1 MTENQNNT
9 DNPNLDTPI
18 EQTVSLEPSRKPVS
32 KVRCLL
38 ESVLFT
44 AVLGVCYNTG
54 HLPSSQSDAPPSKID
69 FFVVGNPPERSKTP
83 INDWRNIRSASEKL
97 PTQKLN

>member
-38 ESVLFT
+38 ESVLLT
-44 AVLGVCYNTG
+44 AVLGVAHYAG
-54 HLPSSQSDAPPSKID
+54 PIPSSQSDAPPLKSSIFCRWKPAR
-69 FFVVGNPPERSKTP
+69 GKQNT
-83 INDWRNIRSASEKL
+83 NQQLA
-97 PTQKLN
+97 